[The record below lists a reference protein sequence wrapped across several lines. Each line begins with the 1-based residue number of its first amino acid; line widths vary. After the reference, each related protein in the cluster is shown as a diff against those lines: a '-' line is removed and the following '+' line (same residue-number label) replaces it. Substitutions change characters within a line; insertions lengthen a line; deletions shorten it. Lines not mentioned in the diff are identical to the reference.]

1 MNINT
6 IIFDFGGVI
15 VRLSSDEAVKRFREL
30 GLADAQRRLDKYHQ
44 SGIFGDLEEG
54 KITAGEF
61 QDQLSRLVGRTL
73 THQEC
78 AYAWQGYVAEVPEN
92 VLKALTELR
101 RQGYRLLLLSNTNP
115 FMMEWAMSS
124 RFDGKGHP
132 VNDYFDKL
140 YLSYQLK
147 MMKPDERVFRQL
159 LMDEDLTPGEVVFID
174 DGPRNVA
181 VASQLGMTTICPG
194 EDDDWTVELKQ
205 LLKTI

>member
-15 VRLSSDEAVKRFREL
+15 VRLSSDEAVRRFREL
-30 GLADAQRRLDKYHQ
+30 GLADAQQRLDKYHQ

-78 AYAWQGYVAEVPEN
+78 AYAWQGYAAEVPGN

-101 RQGYRLLLLSNTNP
+101 RKGYRLLLLSNTNP

>member
-15 VRLSSDEAVKRFREL
+15 VRLSSDEAVRRFREL
-30 GLADAQRRLDKYHQ
+30 GLADAQQRLDKYHQ

-78 AYAWQGYVAEVPEN
+78 AYAWQGYAAEVPEN

-101 RQGYRLLLLSNTNP
+101 RQGYHLLLLSNTNP

-181 VASQLGMTTICPG
+181 VASQLGMTTICPV